1 MATIYNQGKT
11 ALPNNP
17 FYVTGKHLQTVQS
30 RLSVTVA
37 TAAVGDLYVLAEGLS
52 LASRIHKIVPKNT
65 SGTLTAATSNDV
77 GFYKYNSAGALV
89 PVNTASP
96 NVLVAA
102 ADYSAGLAN
111 GVDLLAGLTD
121 LKARQSIGA
130 LLGLGVDA
138 EPIGGVVLALRTNVA
153 PTTNNRVLD
162 IETTIEEATR

>member
-1 MATIYNQGKT
+1 MATIYNQGRAAYPK
-11 ALPNNP
+11 NP
-17 FYVTGKHLQTVQS
+17 FYQTGKHLQTVQS

-52 LASRIHKIVPKNT
+52 LASRVHKIVPKNT
-65 SGTLTAATSNDV
+65 SGTLTAATSNDI
-77 GFYKYNSAGALV
+77 GFYKYVNGVLTPISTAG
-89 PVNTASP
+89 TT
-96 NVLVAA
+96 VLVAA

-111 GVDLLAGLTD
+111 GVDLLAGLSD
-121 LKARQSIGA
+121 LKARQSIGE

-138 EPIGGVVLALRTNVA
+138 EPAGGVVLALRTNVA